1 MKSIYN
7 ILLIGLAVG
16 LFLGSCKG
24 ELPQPPP
31 AQTNPFDTI
40 TNFQGLLIPNTG
52 KLNVK
57 VTYSYGGSPLVFDTK
72 LYSNMGGDTFTISL
86 IRHYLSNITLI
97 GDKGKVNLNDYHLIN
112 AEEIPSTHFQ
122 INNVPAGVYQSV
134 SAILGVDSIRNSSG
148 LQEGALD
155 PAYGMFWTWATGYIF
170 FKFEGTTTKGK
181 TFGTHVGGSASIP
194 VNTVSLLGFKIKSTA
209 PTITL
214 NIDLEEMWMNPNVYS
229 FVKDGHDVH
238 SPADPSNLKIL
249 QNMQDMIS
257 VTSILQ

>member
-16 LFLGSCKG
+16 LFLGSCK
-24 ELPQPPP
+24 EEPPQPPP

-40 TNFQGLLIPNTG
+40 TNFQGLLIPSTG

-57 VTYSYGGSPLVFDTK
+57 VTYSYGSSPLIFDK
-72 LYSNMGGDTFTISL
+72 ELYANMGGDTFTISL

-97 GDKGKVNLNDYHLIN
+97 GDNGKVNLNDYHLIN
-112 AEEIPSTHFQ
+112 AEETPSTQFQ
-122 INNVPAGVYQSV
+122 INNVPAGVYKSV
-134 SAILGVDSIRNSSG
+134 SAILGVDSLRNGSG

-170 FKFEGTTTKGK
+170 FKFEGTTTKGI
-181 TFGTHVGGSASIP
+181 TFGTHVGSSKSIP
-194 VNTVSLLGFKIKSTA
+194 VNTASLLDFKIKSTA
-209 PTITL
+209 PTITF
-214 NIDLEEMWMNPNVYS
+214 NINLKEMLMNPNIYS

-238 SPADPSNLKIL
+238 SPADPANLKIL
-249 QNMQDMIS
+249 QNMQDMMT